1 MHIAAAIANY
11 DILAVKSPKMISV
24 CSPLLNPIV
33 DTKNKGAHH
42 THTALDRGDSSPL
55 SNKVLLPVIIKYNS
69 PLYCCIN
76 Y

>member
-33 DTKNKGAHH
+33 DTKNKGA
-42 THTALDRGDSSPL
+42 LDRGDSSPL